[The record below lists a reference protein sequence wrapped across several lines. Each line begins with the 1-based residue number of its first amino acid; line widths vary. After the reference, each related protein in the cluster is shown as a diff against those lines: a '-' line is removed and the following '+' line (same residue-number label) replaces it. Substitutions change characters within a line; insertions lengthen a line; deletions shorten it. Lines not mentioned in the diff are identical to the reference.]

1 MTDNARGS
9 ESTATIARRNGP
21 CVVTGGSVSGDTY
34 TATLAT
40 AGSRSTGTAELPL
53 PRGKR
58 STSQASKVLPK
69 VKHACY
75 ALLSTCIENLDR
87 ALDHD
92 EDFFL
97 RNNSLEQLKDTL
109 SELWKVRSQREE
121 QFGELINVLQGV
133 FVQRNV
139 EDFTAEQLNCLRS
152 VFGRLREEPVYN
164 DHFANAITLELL
176 NGGIDAFRGIE

>member
-1 MTDNARGS
+1 MTNDASGS
-9 ESTATIARRNGP
+9 ESTGTVARRNAP
-21 CVVTGGSVSGDTY
+21 CVVTGGSVSGDAY

-40 AGSRSTGTAELPL
+40 AGSRSTGTAELPS

-58 STSQASKVLPK
+58 STSPASKVLPK

-75 ALLSTCIENLDR
+75 ALFSTCIENIDR
-87 ALDHD
+87 ALNHD

-121 QFGELINVLQGV
+121 QFGELINILQGV
-133 FVQRNV
+133 FVRRNV
-139 EDFTAEQLNCLRS
+139 EDFTTKQLNCLRS
-152 VFGRLREEPVYN
+152 VFERLRKEPVYD
-164 DHFANAITLELL
+164 DHFANAITVELL
-176 NGGIDAFRGIE
+176 NGDIDAFRGIE